1 MGEFDF
7 ALLVGIDLVESML
20 IRFWIRQALWYSG
33 VSAPVHE
40 KTAIKS
46 IHALLIS
53 FSHGQPGLYLLS
65 VLPVACEGG
74 LG

>member
-33 VSAPVHE
+33 VSAPVHD
-40 KTAIKS
+40 KTAKNRL
-46 IHALLIS
+46 ALLIS
-53 FSHGQPGLYLLS
+53 FSHGHPGLYLLS